1 MLQRLTKNFVAMLAV
16 GSVLAVTQLSVPGLG
31 AATLVDNHYQA
42 DVVTTTE
49 LTLEKYRVNPG
60 ESNTAYAEV
69 TAGKKKPQGTVTF
82 KVAGHPAS
90 TVPLVDGRASYEMPT
105 DLEAGKRYKVTARYN
120 GKGVWKPSKDTA
132 YVTVTDDTVA
142 GEEGSRDGEGSAN
155 RPGTGGDGE
164 IQGVDESA
172 GALPSVGSEE
182 NTLLYTLLGLG
193 LLGAGAVTLLML
205 RRRAQ
210 G

>member
-1 MLQRLTKNFVAMLAV
+1 MI
-16 GSVLAVTQLSVPGLG
+16 LS
-31 AATLVDNHYQA
+31 
-42 DVVTTTE
+42 
-49 LTLEKYRVNPG
+49 PG
-60 ESNTAYAEV
+60 ESNTARATV
-69 TAGKKKPQGTVTF
+69 TAEKGKKPQGTVTF
-82 KVAGHPAS
+82 KVAGHPSS
-90 TVPLVDGRASYEMPT
+90 TVPLVNGTATYEMPT
-105 DLEAGKRYKVTARYN
+105 DLKAGKTYKVTARYN
-120 GKGVWKPSKDTA
+120 EQGVWKPSSDSA

-142 GEEGSRDGEGSAN
+142 GEEGSRDGEGGAN

-193 LLGAGAVTLLML
+193 LLGAGAATLLML